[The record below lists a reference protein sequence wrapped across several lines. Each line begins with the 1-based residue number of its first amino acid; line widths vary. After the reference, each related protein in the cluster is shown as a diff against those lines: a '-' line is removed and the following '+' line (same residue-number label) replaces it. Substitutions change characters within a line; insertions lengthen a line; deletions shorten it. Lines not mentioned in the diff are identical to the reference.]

1 MAIENDIVLIHLED
15 TPLSYA
21 RIEAISADV
30 KPNWYQVKLLLL
42 QVPLTVATWTLRE
55 PYINGDEFTMGGKRM
70 RLEKIV
76 VPVEESIRDETPSE
90 TKQKEKAPA
99 PKAKGGANV
108 ISFNKRKK

>member
-21 RIEAISADV
+21 RIEAIKADV
-30 KPNWYQVKLLLL
+30 KPDWYQVKLLLL
-42 QVPLTVATWTLRE
+42 QVPLTVATWILRE
-55 PYINGDEFTMGGKRM
+55 AYINGDEFTMGGKRM

-76 VPVEESIRDETPSE
+76 VPVEEAIPDEPPPE
-90 TKQKEKAPA
+90 TKQKTPA

-108 ISFNKRKK
+108 ISFNKLKK